1 MAKKQFFITI
11 SMNKPEFLKRVSYI
25 PEYKKD
31 FVPMPVTAPGLTMI
45 EMNLEPDD
53 DCEIITIMTDDVNGR
68 TVINYE
74 TFKNE
79 LSELSKKLGR
89 ELSITKEIHI
99 PHEESKEKHIEFFRN
114 VCDAF
119 EPFSEVYMDV
129 TFGTKISSISEF
141 ASLVYAEKTT
151 RCKIRDV
158 IYGQYNHNDGEEGYL
173 FSVRCV
179 YELKELIQSASVLGN
194 VDIDK
199 MLDNFGGANDEL

>member
-1 MAKKQFFITI
+1 MTKKQFFITI
-11 SMNKPEFLKRVSYI
+11 SMNKPEFLKKVSYV
-25 PEYKKD
+25 PEFNKN
-31 FVPMPVTAPGLTMI
+31 FTPTPVTFPGLAML
-45 EMNLEPDD
+45 EMNLKPDD
-53 DCEIITIMTDDVNGR
+53 DYEIITIMTDDVNGR
-68 TVINYE
+68 TIINYE

-79 LSELSKKLGR
+79 LAELSEKLGR
-89 ELSITKEIHI
+89 ELSVTKEIHI
-99 PHEESKEKHIEFFRN
+99 PHEESKEKHIKFFRN

-129 TFGTKISSISEF
+129 TYGSKISSISEF

-179 YELKELIQSASVLGN
+179 YELKELIQSASMLGN

-199 MLDNFGGANDEL
+199 MLDNFGGADDEL